1 MKFINVISKRFYN
14 RSKVY
19 GKYLGIL
26 SMLGMGVGCFAI
38 IISISVMNG
47 FENIV
52 HQKLKG
58 FEGDIRVFQNI
69 YDPKWEKIDGVK
81 KIIPFME
88 RKIVLQAND
97 VTRVVSMKAVD
108 EEIMPEFYEI
118 FLKGRF
124 PRAGEIILGQDLA
137 YRLGTEIG
145 QEVYASSPID
155 HTIGFTTPYKK
166 RFKVSG
172 VFSTKVLN
180 YDDQIVFGTLGDG
193 KMLFSR
199 KKKIDGYDIKVDSN
213 FSIEKIKKRINSM
226 IRPESS
232 AISWDEQN
240 KSLVDA
246 MKIERYATIIVLSLI
261 FVVSTF
267 NLISNLSL
275 ISIQKTKEIG
285 ILLSMGASKKSIQ
298 YIIMMLGIRRAGI
311 GAFLGFFIGYIIINV
326 QSQFSIIPLPTEVYF
341 LDSLPMILYFN
352 DIILVLLISYSFI
365 FIASFISGKKL
376 SQIDVKEA
384 LQWVK

>member
-1 MKFINVISKRFYN
+1 MNFVNVISKRFYN

-118 FLKGRF
+118 FLRGKF

-137 YRLGTEIG
+137 YRLGTEVG

-199 KKKIDGYDIKVDSN
+199 KKKIDGYDIRVDRN
-213 FSIEKIKKRINSM
+213 FPIEKVKKRINSM
-226 IRPESS
+226 IRPEFS
-232 AISWDEQN
+232 ATTWDEQN

-246 MKIERYATIIVLSLI
+246 MKIERYATIVVLSLI

-267 NLISNLSL
+267 NLVSNLSL

-285 ILLSMGASKKSIQ
+285 ILLTMGASRKSIQ
-298 YIIMMLGIRRAGI
+298 HIIMILGIRRAGT
-311 GAFLGFFIGYIIINV
+311 GALFGFFTGYIIVNV
-326 QSQFSIIPLPTEVYF
+326 QRQFSIIPLPTEVYF
-341 LDSLPMILYFN
+341 LDSLPMTLYFN
-352 DIILVLLISYSFI
+352 DIILVLLVSFSFI
-365 FIASFISGKKL
+365 LIASFFSGKKL
-376 SQIDVKEA
+376 SQLDVKEA

>member
-1 MKFINVISKRFYN
+1 VKFVNIISKRFYN

-69 YDPKWEKIDGVK
+69 YDPKWEKIEGVK

-118 FLKGRF
+118 FLKGKF
-124 PRAGEIILGQDLA
+124 PRAGEIILGQDIA

-155 HTIGFTTPYKK
+155 HTIGFTVPYRK

-172 VFSTKVLN
+172 VFSTKILN

-226 IRPESS
+226 IRPESY
-232 AISWDEQN
+232 AISWQEQN

-298 YIIMMLGIRRAGI
+298 HIIMMLGIRKAGI
-311 GAFLGFFIGYIIINV
+311 GAFLGFLIGYIIINV

-352 DIILVLLISYSFI
+352 DIVLVLLISYSFI

>member
-1 MKFINVISKRFYN
+1 MKFVNVISKRFYN

-26 SMLGMGVGCFAI
+26 SMLGMAVGCFAI
-38 IISISVMNG
+38 IISISIMNG

-118 FLKGRF
+118 VLKGRF
-124 PRAGEIILGQDLA
+124 PRDGEMILGQDLA

-145 QEVYASSPID
+145 QEFYASSPID
-155 HTIGFTTPYKK
+155 HTIGLTTSHKK

-180 YDDQIVFGTLGDG
+180 YDDQIVFGTLEDG
-193 KMLFSR
+193 KTLFSR
-199 KKKIDGYDIKVDSN
+199 KKTIDGYDIKVDSN
-213 FSIEKIKKRINSM
+213 FSTEKIKKRINGI

-246 MKIERYATIIVLSLI
+246 MKIERYATVIVLSLI

-267 NLISNLSL
+267 NLISNLTL
-275 ISIQKTKEIG
+275 ISMQKTKEIG

-298 YIIMMLGIRRAGI
+298 HIIMMLGIRRAGI

-326 QSQFSIIPLPTEVYF
+326 QSQFSIIPLPKEVYF

-352 DIILVLLISYSFI
+352 DIILVLLISFSFI

>member
-1 MKFINVISKRFYN
+1 MKFVNVISKRLYN

-88 RKIVLQAND
+88 RKVVLHAND

-213 FSIEKIKKRINSM
+213 FSVEKIKKRINSM

-232 AISWDEQN
+232 VISWDEQN

-298 YIIMMLGIRRAGI
+298 HIIMLLGIRRAGI

-352 DIILVLLISYSFI
+352 DIILVLFISFSFI

>member
-180 YDDQIVFGTLGDG
+180 YDDQIVFGTLRDG

-298 YIIMMLGIRRAGI
+298 HIIMMLGIRRAGI
-311 GAFLGFFIGYIIINV
+311 GAFLGFFIGYIIIYV

-376 SQIDVKEA
+376 SQIDIKEA

>member
-1 MKFINVISKRFYN
+1 MNFVNVISKRFYN

-69 YDPKWEKIDGVK
+69 YDPKWEKVDGVK

-118 FLKGRF
+118 FLRGKF

-137 YRLGTEIG
+137 YRLGTGVG

-199 KKKIDGYDIKVDSN
+199 KKKIDGYDIRVDRNFPIGKV
-213 FSIEKIKKRINSM
+213 KKKINSM
-226 IRPESS
+226 IRPEFS
-232 AISWDEQN
+232 ATTWDEQN

-246 MKIERYATIIVLSLI
+246 MKIERFATIIVLSLI

-285 ILLSMGASKKSIQ
+285 ILITMGASKKSIQ
-298 YIIMMLGIRRAGI
+298 NIIMMLGIRRAGI
-311 GAFLGFFIGYIIINV
+311 GAFLGFFIGFIIINV
-326 QSQFSIIPLPTEVYF
+326 QSQFAIIPLPTGVYF
-341 LDSLPMILYFN
+341 LDSLPMTLYFN
-352 DIILVLLISYSFI
+352 DIILVLFVSFSFI

>member
-1 MKFINVISKRFYN
+1 MKFVNVISKRLYN

-298 YIIMMLGIRRAGI
+298 HIIMMLGIRRAGI

>member
-1 MKFINVISKRFYN
+1 MNFVNVISKRFYN

-88 RKIVLQAND
+88 RKIVLEAND

-118 FLKGRF
+118 FLRGKF

-137 YRLGTEIG
+137 YRLGTELG

-199 KKKIDGYDIKVDSN
+199 KKKIDGYDIRVDRN
-213 FSIEKIKKRINSM
+213 FPIEKVKKRINSM
-226 IRPESS
+226 IRPEFS
-232 AISWDEQN
+232 ATTWDEQN

-246 MKIERYATIIVLSLI
+246 MKIERFATIIVLSLI

-285 ILLSMGASKKSIQ
+285 ILLTMGASKKSIQ
-298 YIIMMLGIRRAGI
+298 HIIMMLGIRRAGI
-311 GAFLGFFIGYIIINV
+311 GAFLGFFIGFIIINV
-326 QSQFSIIPLPTEVYF
+326 QSQFAIIPLPTEVYF
-341 LDSLPMILYFN
+341 LDSLPMILYLN

>member
-1 MKFINVISKRFYN
+1 MKFVNVISKRFYN

-118 FLKGRF
+118 FLQGTF

-155 HTIGFTTPYKK
+155 HTIGFTAPYKK

-298 YIIMMLGIRRAGI
+298 HIIMMLGIRRAGI

>member
-1 MKFINVISKRFYN
+1 MKFINVISKKFYN

-118 FLKGRF
+118 FLKGKF

-213 FSIEKIKKRINSM
+213 FSIEKIKKIINST
-226 IRPESS
+226 IRAGSS
-232 AISWDEQN
+232 TISWDEQN

-267 NLISNLSL
+267 NLVSNLSL
-275 ISIQKTKEIG
+275 ISMQKTKEIG
-285 ILLSMGASKKSIQ
+285 ILLSMGATNKSIQ
-298 YIIMMLGIRRAGI
+298 HIIMMLGIRRAGI
-311 GAFLGFFIGYIIINV
+311 GAFLGFFIGFIIINV
-326 QSQFSIIPLPTEVYF
+326 QSQFSIIPLPIEVYF

-352 DIILVLLISYSFI
+352 DIILVLFISYSFI

>member
-1 MKFINVISKRFYN
+1 MKFVNVISKRLYN

-88 RKIVLQAND
+88 RKVVLHAND

-118 FLKGRF
+118 FLKGKF

-213 FSIEKIKKRINSM
+213 FSIEKIKKRINSI
-226 IRPESS
+226 IRPEASVT
-232 AISWDEQN
+232 SWDEQN

-261 FVVSTF
+261 FVVATF

-298 YIIMMLGIRRAGI
+298 HIIMMLGIKRAGI
-311 GAFLGFFIGYIIINV
+311 GAFLGFFIGFIIINV

-365 FIASFISGKKL
+365 FIASFICGKKL

>member
-1 MKFINVISKRFYN
+1 MNFVNIISKRFYY

-118 FLKGRF
+118 ALNGRF
-124 PRAGEIILGQDLA
+124 PRNGEL
-137 YRLGTEIG
+137 
-145 QEVYASSPID
+145 
-155 HTIGFTTPYKK
+155 
-166 RFKVSG
+166 
-172 VFSTKVLN
+172 
-180 YDDQIVFGTLGDG
+180 
-193 KMLFSR
+193 
-199 KKKIDGYDIKVDSN
+199 
-213 FSIEKIKKRINSM
+213 
-226 IRPESS
+226 
-232 AISWDEQN
+232 
-240 KSLVDA
+240 
-246 MKIERYATIIVLSLI
+246 
-261 FVVSTF
+261 
-267 NLISNLSL
+267 
-275 ISIQKTKEIG
+275 
-285 ILLSMGASKKSIQ
+285 
-298 YIIMMLGIRRAGI
+298 
-311 GAFLGFFIGYIIINV
+311 
-326 QSQFSIIPLPTEVYF
+326 
-341 LDSLPMILYFN
+341 
-352 DIILVLLISYSFI
+352 
-365 FIASFISGKKL
+365 
-376 SQIDVKEA
+376 
-384 LQWVK
+384 

>member
-1 MKFINVISKRFYN
+1 MKFVNVISKRFYN

-232 AISWDEQN
+232 VISWDEQN

-298 YIIMMLGIRRAGI
+298 HIIMMLGIRRAGI

>member
-1 MKFINVISKRFYN
+1 MNFVNVISKRFYN

-97 VTRVVSMKAVD
+97 ITRVVSMKAVD
-108 EEIMPEFYEI
+108 EEIMPDFYEI
-118 FLKGRF
+118 LLKGRF

-155 HTIGFTTPYKK
+155 HTIGFTAPYKK

-298 YIIMMLGIRRAGI
+298 HIIMMLGIRRAGI

-365 FIASFISGKKL
+365 FIASFISAKKL

>member
-1 MKFINVISKRFYN
+1 MKFVNIISKRFYN

-69 YDPKWEKIDGVK
+69 YDPKWEKIEGVK

-118 FLKGRF
+118 FLKGKF

-155 HTIGFTTPYKK
+155 HTIGFTVPYRK

-172 VFSTKVLN
+172 VFSTKILN

-226 IRPESS
+226 IRPESY
-232 AISWDEQN
+232 AISWQEQN

-298 YIIMMLGIRRAGI
+298 HIIMMLGIRKAGI
-311 GAFLGFFIGYIIINV
+311 GAFLGFLIGYIIINV

>member
-1 MKFINVISKRFYN
+1 VKFVKVISKRLYN

-26 SMLGMGVGCFAI
+26 SMLGMGVGCFSI

-58 FEGDIRVFQNI
+58 IEGDIRIFQNI

-81 KIIPFME
+81 KIISFME
-88 RKIVLQAND
+88 RKIVLQVND

-118 FLKGRF
+118 VLKGRF
-124 PRAGEIILGQDLA
+124 PKDGEIILGQDLA

-145 QEVYASSPID
+145 QEVFASSPID
-155 HTIGFTTPYKK
+155 HTIGFNALHKK

-172 VFSTKVLN
+172 IFSTKVLN
-180 YDDQIVFGTLGDG
+180 YDDQLVFGTLSDG

-199 KKKIDGYDIKVDSN
+199 KKKIDGYDIRVDN
-213 FSIEKIKKRINSM
+213 EFSIENVKKKINST
-226 IRPESS
+226 IKPESS
-232 AISWDEQN
+232 ALSWDEQN

-246 MKIERYATIIVLSLI
+246 MRIERYATIIVLSLI

-267 NLISNLSL
+267 NLVSNLSL

-285 ILLSMGASKKSIQ
+285 ILLTMGASRKSIQ
-298 YIIMMLGIRRAGI
+298 HIIMILGIRRAGT
-311 GAFLGFFIGYIIINV
+311 GALLGFFVGYLIINA
-326 QSQFSIIPLPTEVYF
+326 QRQFSIIPLPTEVYF
-341 LDSLPMILYFN
+341 LDSLPMVLYFN
-352 DIILVLLISYSFI
+352 DIILVLLISFSFI
-365 FIASFISGKKL
+365 LTASFFSGKKL

>member
-1 MKFINVISKRFYN
+1 MKFINIISKRFYN

-155 HTIGFTTPYKK
+155 HTIGFTAPYKK

-298 YIIMMLGIRRAGI
+298 HIIMMLGIRRAGI
-311 GAFLGFFIGYIIINV
+311 GAFLGFFLGYIIINV

>member
-14 RSKVY
+14 RSNIY

-118 FLKGRF
+118 FLKGNF
-124 PRAGEIILGQDLA
+124 PGAGEIILGQDLA

-226 IRPESS
+226 IRPESY

-298 YIIMMLGIRRAGI
+298 HIIMMLGIRRAGI
-311 GAFLGFFIGYIIINV
+311 GAFLGFLTGYIIINV

-352 DIILVLLISYSFI
+352 DIVLVLLISCSFI

>member
-1 MKFINVISKRFYN
+1 MKFVNVISKRFYN

-155 HTIGFTTPYKK
+155 HTIGFTAPYKK

-298 YIIMMLGIRRAGI
+298 HIIMMLGIRRAGI

>member
-1 MKFINVISKRFYN
+1 MKFVNVISKRFYN

-267 NLISNLSL
+267 NLVSNLSL

-298 YIIMMLGIRRAGI
+298 HIIMMLGIRRAGI
-311 GAFLGFFIGYIIINV
+311 GAFLGFFIGFIIINV

>member
-365 FIASFISGKKL
+365 FVASFISGKKL
-376 SQIDVKEA
+376 SQIDIKEA

>member
-1 MKFINVISKRFYN
+1 VKFVNVISKRFYN

-155 HTIGFTTPYKK
+155 HTIGFTTTYKK

-298 YIIMMLGIRRAGI
+298 HIIMMLGIRRAGI
-311 GAFLGFFIGYIIINV
+311 GAFLGFFIGYIIVNV

>member
-58 FEGDIRVFQNI
+58 FEGDISVFQDI

-81 KIIPFME
+81 NIIPFME

-118 FLKGRF
+118 FLRGRF
-124 PRAGEIILGQDLA
+124 PKAGEIILGQDLA

-145 QEVYASSPID
+145 HEVYASSPID
-155 HTIGFTTPYKK
+155 QTIGFTIPYKK

-213 FSIEKIKKRINSM
+213 FSIEKIKKSINSM

-232 AISWDEQN
+232 VVSWDEQN

-267 NLISNLSL
+267 NLISSLSL

-298 YIIMMLGIRRAGI
+298 QIIMLLGIRRAGI
-311 GAFLGFFIGYIIINV
+311 GALLGFFVGYIIINV

-352 DIILVLLISYSFI
+352 DIILVLSISFSFI

-376 SQIDVKEA
+376 SQIDIKEA

>member
-1 MKFINVISKRFYN
+1 MKFVNVISKKFYN

-155 HTIGFTTPYKK
+155 HTIGFTTTYKK

-213 FSIEKIKKRINSM
+213 FSIEKIKKRINSI
-226 IRPESS
+226 IRPEASVT
-232 AISWDEQN
+232 SWDEQN

-298 YIIMMLGIRRAGI
+298 HIIMTLGIRRAGI

-341 LDSLPMILYFN
+341 LDSLPMILYYN
-352 DIILVLLISYSFI
+352 DIILVLSISYSFI

>member
-1 MKFINVISKRFYN
+1 MKFVNVISKRFYN

-69 YDPKWEKIDGVK
+69 YNPKWEKIDGVK

-213 FSIEKIKKRINSM
+213 FSIEKIKKRINSLIM
-226 IRPESS
+226 PESS
-232 AISWDEQN
+232 IISWDEQN

-298 YIIMMLGIRRAGI
+298 HIIMMLGIRRAGI
-311 GAFLGFFIGYIIINV
+311 GAFLGFFIGYIIIYV
-326 QSQFSIIPLPTEVYF
+326 QNQFSIIPLPAEVYF